1 VYPTMDDPTPRP
13 GGGVFRRSGHFGRL
27 LPQGLCFLFLAGLT
41 GGKVQAQELPA
52 ELTLDDALRVAERS
66 NPAYRMALNDMGP
79 ADWAVRSAYGQWIP
93 NTSFSTGMQ
102 YQGSGE
108 QQFGG
113 LTTEQLGFGGQPS
126 YLLSNYNLNA
136 GLQINGST
144 LLTPGQA
151 KARRDATA
159 ATIRN
164 TLAQLRFFVTQTYLG
179 VLREDEGV
187 RLAQQEL
194 ERAQLN
200 LRLAQGQLEIGTATR
215 VDVTQAEVAVG
226 RAQVGV
232 LQAQNAVRTAR
243 LRLGQ
248 QLGVEPGADF
258 ELVTAFE
265 LAQPGWTEA
274 DLRALALEQNPA
286 LLALRANESSA
297 DYGVKIARS
306 AYLPSLSI
314 NASTSGFSRQASSTD
329 FLVNQA
335 RSRVEGQMAQCSA
348 QNELFRRL
356 ADPLPPADCSGFVL
370 TPTAEQAIISGNNV
384 FPFNFTGSPP
394 SLSVS
399 INVPI
404 FQGLTRQNRLEDAR
418 VQRDDVRHQVRQQ
431 ELQMTADLAAG
442 LGNVRTAYQTA
453 LIEQRNQS
461 AADEQLRLAQEQYRL
476 GSVSFLQLV
485 EAETVKAQA
494 DRSLVDAIFTYHEN
508 VASLEATVGTS
519 LRDR

>member
-1 VYPTMDDPTPRP
+1 MHLNISEPASIMD
-13 GGGVFRRSGHFGRL
+13 GGIFSCFRQTFGRSL
-27 LPQGLCFLFLAGLT
+27 STLFLVASTATGVAG
-41 GGKVQAQELPA
+41 QEVPSR
-52 ELTLDDALRVAERS
+52 LTLEGALELAERS

-79 ADWAVRSAYGQWIP
+79 ADWSVRSAYGQWIP
-93 NTSFSTGMQ
+93 SANLNTGMQ

-108 QQFGG
+108 QTFGG
-113 LTTEQLGFGGQPS
+113 LTTEQLGFAGQPS
-126 YLLSNYNLNA
+126 YLLSNYSLSA

-151 KARRDATA
+151 KAQRDATS
-159 ATIRN
+159 ATINN

-187 RLAQQEL
+187 RLAEQEL
-194 ERAQLN
+194 ARAQLN

-215 VDVTQAEVAVG
+215 LDVTQAEVAVG

-232 LQAQNAVRTAR
+232 LQAQNAVYTAK

-248 QLGVEPGADF
+248 QLGIEPGADF
-258 ELVTAFE
+258 ALTTTFE
-265 LAQPGWTEA
+265 LAQPGWTES
-274 DLRALALEQNPA
+274 DLRMLALEQNPA
-286 LLALRANESSA
+286 LRALRANESSA

-306 AYLPSLSI
+306 AYLPSISL
-314 NASTSGFSRQASSTD
+314 NASTSGFSRQASDAD

-335 RSRVEGQMAQCSA
+335 RRNASGQVDQCEA
-348 QNELFRRL
+348 LNELFVRL
-356 ADPLPPADCSGFVL
+356 ADPLPTSDCSSFAL
-370 TPTAEQAIISGNNV
+370 SPTAEQSIIDGNNV

-394 SLSVS
+394 TFSLTVS
-399 INVPI
+399 VPI
-404 FQGLTRQNRLEDAR
+404 FQGLSRQNRVEEAR

-494 DRSLVDAIFTYHEN
+494 DRALVDAIFTYHEN
-508 VASLEATVGTS
+508 VANLEAVVGAS